1 MSHSVHTDRH
11 VRCEEAGLSSE
22 AAAFAILITLIN
34 PYCLVLKARGPVAGH
49 VETLMN
55 DKIIN
60 KDNQFSNRLCG
71 PQLPLST
78 DYANTA
84 REIGPGRTVMPRL
97 SEPIA
102 CFGTRTITATMSV
115 LNAAQNDNTAFSE
128 IPIMFARS
136 LYTKIVLIDLYL

>member
-22 AAAFAILITLIN
+22 AAAFAILITL
-34 PYCLVLKARGPVAGH
+34 VLKAHGPVAGH

-55 DKIIN
+55 DKIIS

-78 DYANTA
+78 DDANTA